1 MSAAKLD
8 PTIIN
13 GGVINSIKSN
23 AKFGRGEWAVLEAD
37 ESDGSFLK
45 LPINYSVVTNI
56 DKEHLDYYKSFEN
69 LKFSFVKFINKTPPI
84 GKSIVCYDD
93 LVLKKILKKI
103 KTNNYLTYGFDK
115 GSNYQITNVK
125 YYLKNTKFDIKI
137 KSIILK
143 KLHIKN
149 ITLNLIGKHNVLNAT
164 ASIAVCLNLG
174 VKISVIKKALKFFS
188 GVQRRLTKIFDKNG
202 TEFYD
207 DYAHHPTEIKSVLE
221 GLRNVYKKRKIVS
234 VFQPH
239 RYSRVRDLKKEF
251 ANSFSKSDVVILC
264 PLYPAGEKIDKKYKQ
279 ETFANLIRKLSKKQV
294 IIIKN
299 QLDLIKYSKKN
310 LINGEIVIGLGAGTI
325 SKWMRELKNHI

>member
-1 MSAAKLD
+1 MK
-8 PTIIN
+8 I
-13 GGVINSIKSN
+13 
-23 AKFGRGEWAVLEAD
+23 
-37 ESDGSFLK
+37 SF
-45 LPINYSVVTNI
+45 I
-56 DKEHLDYYKSFEN
+56 
-69 LKFSFVKFINKTPPI
+69 KFINKTPPI

-137 KSIILK
+137 KSNILK